1 MEGQT
6 AARVCVTGAAGFIGS
21 WLVMRL
27 LQRGYTVKATVRDP
41 ANLNKVKHLLELPK
55 ADENLTLWKA
65 DLMEEGSFDEAVRG
79 CSGVFHVA
87 TPKDFE
93 SQDPE
98 NEVIKPTVD
107 GALSI
112 LKSCAN
118 AKTVERLVFVSSG
131 GTVAMQER
139 KLVQYDET
147 CWSDVDF
154 IRAKKMTGWMYFASK
169 TLAEKAAWGAA
180 QENDIDFI
188 SVIPTLVVGPFII
201 PSMPPSLITALSLI
215 TRNEGH
221 YSIIKQCQYV
231 HLDDLC
237 NALVFLFRGVEEH
250 LEVISFS
257 SKTLTDLGFQFK
269 YGFENM
275 YTGAIETCIEKGLI
289 PRCLNDNDHAAVGK
303 IHNIMVLDVGFTSVA
318 INLLPV
324 CLKEA

>member
-1 MEGQT
+1 MLAYDPT
-6 AARVCVTGAAGFIGS
+6 MSNSTVP
-21 WLVMRL
+21 L
-27 LQRGYTVKATVRDP
+27 LQPCGIVNFVAPTSS
-41 ANLNKVKHLLELPK
+41 
-55 ADENLTLWKA
+55 
-65 DLMEEGSFDEAVRG
+65 LMLSSVLFFG
-79 CSGVFHVA
+79 
-87 TPKDFE
+87 
-93 SQDPE
+93 Q

-188 SVIPTLVVGPFII
+188 SVKPTLVVGPFII

-275 YTGAIETCIEKGLI
+275 YTVAIETCIEKGLI

>member
-1 MEGQT
+1 FYQESMGSTEK
-6 AARVCVTGAAGFIGS
+6 RVYICLFFYVAMSITNAFTRVHHHNGITTYAPLHRTSAQNH
-21 WLVMRL
+21 LTVPL
-27 LQRGYTVKATVRDP
+27 LQPCGIVNFVAPTSS
-41 ANLNKVKHLLELPK
+41 
-55 ADENLTLWKA
+55 
-65 DLMEEGSFDEAVRG
+65 LMLSSVLFFG
-79 CSGVFHVA
+79 
-87 TPKDFE
+87 
-93 SQDPE
+93 Q

-221 YSIIKQCQYV
+221 YSIIKQCQ
-231 HLDDLC
+231 
-237 NALVFLFRGVEEH
+237 FRGVEEH

-275 YTGAIETCIEKGLI
+275 YTVAIETCIEKGLI